1 MIFDTITNRRTYE
14 SSSPRIKTAL
24 DYLAKTDFSKMADG
38 RFDLDGNNLFALLQR
53 YDSIPI
59 EQGKWEYHR
68 KYIDIQYI
76 AEGVE
81 QIGFQSIDK
90 MKDIVEYNPEKDIAF
105 QNGEG
110 NYVTVNKNSFCIF
123 FPQDSHQP
131 KIAAGKISSKV
142 VKVVIK
148 IKVD

>member
-1 MIFDTITNRRTYE
+1 MIFDTIINRSTYE
-14 SSSPRIKTAL
+14 NISPGIKIAL
-24 DYLAKTDFSKMADG
+24 EYLAKTDFSKMADG
-38 RFDLDGNNLFALLQR
+38 RHDLDGNNLFALVQR
-53 YDSIPI
+53 YYSIPK

-76 AEGVE
+76 SEGVE
-81 QIGFQSIDK
+81 QIGFQNIDK

-105 QNGEG
+105 QNGDG

-123 FPQDSHQP
+123 FPHDSHQP
-131 KIAAGKISSKV
+131 KLAVSNAPAKV
-142 VKVVIK
+142 VKVVMK